1 MISLQSVILNLQNI
15 KPELARRFHVQEIGI
30 FGSLTRNDFSDKSDV
45 DIVVSFN
52 GSIGIEFIDLA
63 DFIEKSIHHKVDLI
77 SRNAMSER
85 FYSAIKNEIQ
95 YV

>member
-15 KPELARRFHVQEIGI
+15 KPELVSRFHVQEIGI